1 MIDFRTYKDSIS
13 KGELKMIRPL
23 VFRFNNEESK
33 SKRLLIL
40 KMMNKEIQT
49 AESHLLDAA

>member
-1 MIDFRTYKDSIS
+1 MIDFKKYKDSIS

-40 KMMNKEIQT
+40 KMMNKEIQN
-49 AESHLLDAA
+49 AQDHLLHAM

>member
-1 MIDFRTYKDSIS
+1 MIDFKKYKDSIS

-40 KMMNKEIQT
+40 KMMNKEIQN
-49 AESHLLDAA
+49 AESHLLGAA

>member
-1 MIDFRTYKDSIS
+1 MIDFRTYKDSIT

-33 SKRLLIL
+33 SKRLVIL
-40 KMMNKEIQT
+40 KMMNEEIQN
-49 AESHLLDAA
+49 AESHLLGAG

>member
-1 MIDFRTYKDSIS
+1 MIDFKTYKDSIS
-13 KGELKMIRPL
+13 KVELKMIRPL

-40 KMMNKEIQT
+40 KMMNKEIQN
-49 AESHLLDAA
+49 AQDHLLHAV

>member
-1 MIDFRTYKDSIS
+1 MIDFKKYKDSIS

-40 KMMNKEIQT
+40 KMMNKEIQN
-49 AESHLLDAA
+49 AQDHLLHAV